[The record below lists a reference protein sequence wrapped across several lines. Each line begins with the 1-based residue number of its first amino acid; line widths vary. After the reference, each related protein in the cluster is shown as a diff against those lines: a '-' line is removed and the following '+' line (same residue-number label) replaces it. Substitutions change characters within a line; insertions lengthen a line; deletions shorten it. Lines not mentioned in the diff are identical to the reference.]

1 MGDTY
6 KDLEKDIQTAYKIC
20 EDYVLKAK
28 NLPGQFRK
36 PMMAAAIDLLPES
49 IQPYAKAELA
59 AEYMTQAQ
67 DAEADGQHAAAKVY
81 TAVALH
87 YMSQTGIRL
96 DQVLPETAGK
106 DDSSKYIASLF
117 AKAPEYNPEKGGK

>member
-1 MGDTY
+1 MEDTY
-6 KDLEKDIQTAYKIC
+6 KDLEKDIRKAYDTF
-20 EDYVLKAK
+20 EEYVLKAQ
-28 NLPGQFRK
+28 NLPNQFRK

-49 IQPYAKAELA
+49 IKPYAKAELA
-59 AEYMTQAQ
+59 AEYMIQAQ
-67 DAEADGQHAAAKVY
+67 KAEQDGEHAAAKVY

-117 AKAPEYNPEKGGK
+117 EPAPTYDPKGGK